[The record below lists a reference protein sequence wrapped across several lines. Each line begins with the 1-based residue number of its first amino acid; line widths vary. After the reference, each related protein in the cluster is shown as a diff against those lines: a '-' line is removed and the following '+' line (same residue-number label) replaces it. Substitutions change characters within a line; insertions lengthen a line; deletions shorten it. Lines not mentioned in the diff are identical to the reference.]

1 MAFSFFNK
9 EKKMLSDKNL
19 KTLTEHTMVHGGDS
33 ESVGSNIQVVK
44 ILVEKYT
51 KDSKN
56 QEINALELENDLV
69 ELIIQTA

>member
-1 MAFSFFNK
+1 
-9 EKKMLSDKNL
+9 MLSDKNL
-19 KTLTEHTMVHGGDS
+19 KTLTKHTMVHSGDL
-33 ESVGSNIQVVK
+33 ESVESNIQAVEF
-44 ILVEKYT
+44 LVEKYT

>member
-1 MAFSFFNK
+1 
-9 EKKMLSDKNL
+9 MLSDKNL
-19 KTLTEHTMVHGGDS
+19 KTLTEHTMAHSGDL
-33 ESVGSNIQVVK
+33 ESVESNIQSVE

>member
-1 MAFSFFNK
+1 
-9 EKKMLSDKNL
+9 MLSDKNL
-19 KTLTEHTMVHGGDS
+19 KTLTKHTMNHSGDL
-33 ESVGSNIQVVK
+33 ESVESNLQSVE

-56 QEINALELENDLV
+56 QEIDALELENDLV

>member
-1 MAFSFFNK
+1 
-9 EKKMLSDKNL
+9 MLSQENL
-19 KTLTEHTMVHGGDS
+19 KTLIEHTMNHSGDL
-33 ESVGSNIQVVK
+33 ENIENNIQAVE

-69 ELIIQTA
+69 QLIIQTA

>member
-1 MAFSFFNK
+1 
-9 EKKMLSDKNL
+9 MLSDKNL
-19 KTLTEHTMVHGGDS
+19 KTLTEHTMRHSGDL
-33 ESVGSNIQVVK
+33 ESVKSNIQTVEL
-44 ILVEKYT
+44 LVEKYT